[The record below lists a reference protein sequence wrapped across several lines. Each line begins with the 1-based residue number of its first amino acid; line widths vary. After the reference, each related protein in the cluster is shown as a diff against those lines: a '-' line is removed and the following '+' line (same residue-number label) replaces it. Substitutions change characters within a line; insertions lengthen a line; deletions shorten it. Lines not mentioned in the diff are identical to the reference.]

1 MTSKELE
8 IKLQAG
14 ATLNEILV
22 FVDGQDCTIFKAK
35 EFCTGDEVLYIPDVE
50 LNEIPINIPL
60 NVDNSMSDNS
70 NGKWGSM
77 TAAEQITLILSY
89 CYTGD
94 DFLSECD
101 GNERLAEDLFH
112 YCDWQHPSSAL
123 PELEDDEEAG
133 TPVQNDTPKTK
144 EEATMSN
151 NNHNSILRV
160 IETIYALQT
169 DMTSDRT
176 TTSVCPR
183 CGQATMAENPVRNAL
198 SRHATVYICDACGTD
213 EAIRDWNKNVLP
225 LESWACAK
233 LAECHVFK
241 TLNPAD

>member
-14 ATLNEILV
+14 ATLSEILV

-35 EFCTGDEVLYIPDVE
+35 KFCAGDEVLYIPDVE

-123 PELEDDEEAG
+123 PELECDEEAELS
-133 TPVQNDTPKTK
+133 VQNDAPLTK
-144 EEATMSN
+144 EETTMPY

-160 IETIYALQT
+160 LETIYALQT
-169 DMTSDRT
+169 DVTSDRAT
-176 TTSVCPR
+176 MKVCPR
-183 CGQATMAENPVRNAL
+183 CGQATMAENPLHNAL

-213 EAIRDWNKNVLP
+213 EAIRDWKQNVLP
-225 LESWACAK
+225 LENWAVAN
-233 LAECHVFK
+233 LAELKVFK
-241 TLNPAD
+241 EESPAE

>member
-1 MTSKELE
+1 MIGIIYKYTSPADKVYIGQTTQE
-8 IKLQAG
+8 KRRRK
-14 ATLNEILV
+14 TFLNLNKSYGGDKI
-22 FVDGQDCTIFKAK
+22 DAARAK
-35 EFCTGDEVLYIPDVE
+35 YGPETFNYEVLY
-50 LNEIPINIPL
+50 
-60 NVDNSMSDNS
+60 S
-70 NGKWGSM
+70 
-77 TAAEQITLILSY
+77 SY
-89 CYTGD
+89 
-94 DFLSECD
+94 F
-101 GNERLAEDLFH
+101 
-112 YCDWQHPSSAL
+112 
-123 PELEDDEEAG
+123 
-133 TPVQNDTPKTK
+133 KTK

-151 NNHNSILRV
+151 NNHNSILQV

-183 CGQATMAENPVRNAL
+183 CGQAAMAENPVRNAL

-233 LAECHVFK
+233 HAECHVFK